1 MLSTNF
7 FDRFT
12 SDPDEIDQR
21 IRRPISLFELA
32 GLALTLV
39 FPISVMLI
47 SSVDLGGQQAYD
59 FQHYL
64 NSAKGDFSFYY
75 YAYWLIPVWEFLN
88 LLPLWAAY
96 TFWTIISVV
105 CIFFA
110 SRLFGARAE
119 LVLICYQTLQVLY
132 FGQFS
137 GILIGGLALLWWGV
151 THKHW
156 NIAGIGLIIAAS
168 KYHTGLIPAMVLLYY
183 CDASWRERLK
193 VFYIPVIIGIISLM
207 LYQFWPLDV
216 LETYRANPA
225 NDWGSVAPWKYIGPI
240 VLLAWIPSLLL
251 KIDRNEKIFLL
262 FATLPLSIPYFQAAD
277 LLILY
282 VLPIGFL
289 PILSN
294 IGFLRPF
301 IGYAA
306 DNILIII
313 PLFIYLRIVI
323 PAVKHT
329 LSHKRE

>member
-105 CIFFA
+105 CIFLRVGSLEHA
-110 SRLFGARAE
+110 
-119 LVLICYQTLQVLY
+119 Q
-132 FGQFS
+132 
-137 GILIGGLALLWWGV
+137 
-151 THKHW
+151 
-156 NIAGIGLIIAAS
+156 
-168 KYHTGLIPAMVLLYY
+168 
-183 CDASWRERLK
+183 SW
-193 VFYIPVIIGIISLM
+193 Y
-207 LYQFWPLDV
+207 
-216 LETYRANPA
+216 
-225 NDWGSVAPWKYIGPI
+225 
-240 VLLAWIPSLLL
+240 
-251 KIDRNEKIFLL
+251 
-262 FATLPLSIPYFQAAD
+262 
-277 LLILY
+277 
-282 VLPIGFL
+282 
-289 PILSN
+289 
-294 IGFLRPF
+294 
-301 IGYAA
+301 
-306 DNILIII
+306 
-313 PLFIYLRIVI
+313 
-323 PAVKHT
+323 
-329 LSHKRE
+329 